1 MSNAQKISS
10 IADEEEPVGAEQS
23 LLGHL
28 NDLRIR
34 LTWAA
39 GSLILTTLASFAFA
53 EQLLTLMLEPYA
65 RTIADGAELQL
76 LGPTEG
82 IETFFKVA
90 LLSGAVLSMPLILY
104 QVWLFIVPGLTR
116 KERRGVYVFIPSA
129 FLLFIIGLLF
139 SWFVLVPAAISFLA
153 QVPFLPE
160 SFRTDWQSREYMSF
174 IIQMLLWVSVSFEM
188 PIIIYLIARVGILT
202 SQNLREQWRIA
213 IVGIAIL
220 AAAITPSIDPV
231 TMLLTMAPLVVL
243 YGISIILAHIG
254 QRRFEKSMEV

>member
-1 MSNAQKISS
+1 M
-10 IADEEEPVGAEQS
+10 
-23 LLGHL
+23 
-28 NDLRIR
+28 
-34 LTWAA
+34 
-39 GSLILTTLASFAFA
+39 
-53 EQLLTLMLEPYA
+53 
-65 RTIADGAELQL
+65 
-76 LGPTEG
+76 
-82 IETFFKVA
+82 
-90 LLSGAVLSMPLILY
+90 
-104 QVWLFIVPGLTR
+104 
-116 KERRGVYVFIPSA
+116 
-129 FLLFIIGLLF
+129 
-139 SWFVLVPAAISFLA
+139 LVPAAISFLA